1 MDETTLAEI
10 DRQAAQLGLTALELR
25 ALIKPLFMAL
35 YNHERTSIIL
45 VRHGA
50 TVTIEIH

>member
-1 MDETTLAEI
+1 MDDTTTAEI

-25 ALIKPLFMAL
+25 ALIKPLFFAL